1 MSLIFYLFCFVEN
14 PSISTIEPV
23 DRTSNSSYVAITI
36 TPQPGDSH
44 VCVNRSDITAT
55 TESGVSTSNVLK
67 GESRTT
73 RAEVSCPGLDSY
85 DCTISIVIFYV
96 GGSMSGPFNFSI
108 LRTSFQRKFS

>member
-1 MSLIFYLFCFVEN
+1 M
-14 PSISTIEPV
+14 
-23 DRTSNSSYVAITI
+23 

-55 TESGVSTSNVLK
+55 TESGVSTSSVLK

-73 RAEVSCPGLDSY
+73 RAEVNCRDLYSY
-85 DCTISIVIFYV
+85 DCTISIVMFYV
-96 GGSMSGPFNFSI
+96 GGSMSAPFNFTI

>member
-1 MSLIFYLFCFVEN
+1 M
-14 PSISTIEPV
+14 
-23 DRTSNSSYVAITI
+23 

-55 TESGVSTSNVLK
+55 TESGVSTSSVLK

-73 RAEVSCPGLDSY
+73 RAEGNCTDLYSY

-96 GGSMSGPFNFSI
+96 GGSMSGPFNFTI
-108 LRTSFQRKFS
+108 LRTSFQRMFS